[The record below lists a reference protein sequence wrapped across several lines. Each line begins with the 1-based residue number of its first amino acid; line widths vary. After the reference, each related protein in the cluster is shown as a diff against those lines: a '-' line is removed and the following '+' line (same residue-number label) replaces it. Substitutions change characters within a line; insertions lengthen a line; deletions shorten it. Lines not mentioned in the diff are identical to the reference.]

1 MKNIIISLLSNL
13 QFDWLLLLFF
23 FFFLSNNLSHRQ
35 SGHKLAVIS
44 NAVTSPL
51 VKCHSV
57 F

>member
-13 QFDWLLLLFF
+13 QFDCLLLL